1 MKTIPETQHPA
12 MLYLPVTLANGRRA
26 LNYKLR
32 DYFDGIF
39 RAEESGE
46 EFPVNLAH
54 VYTIGYSRK
63 DNALAALRKNF
74 IEGTDFQVSLKVKEN
89 SEGGRPE
96 EVYMLTTT
104 CTEYFT
110 VRANREVFEVYVN
123 CRKAIKNIMRGAL
136 PDFSDPVAAARAWAD
151 AEEGKR
157 LALAQAN
164 ESAARL
170 ELARPKIEFAEA
182 VALAANTL
190 SMAEAAKW
198 LKIKG
203 MGRNLLCERLRTD
216 GIFTKRNEPLQQYMS
231 AGYFEVKAQ
240 TFAAGAKGQRVGC
253 TPRVTTKGIEWLQKR
268 LKKQP
273 QNI

>member
-1 MKTIPETQHPA
+1 MESLI
-12 MLYLPVTLANGRRA
+12 TLANGDMTA
-26 LNYKLR
+26 PDKLR
-32 DYFDGIF
+32 HYFDTVF
-39 RAEESGE
+39 AAEDGGE
-46 EFPVNLAH
+46 EFAVNLEH
-54 VYTIGYSRK
+54 IWRVGYSRK
-63 DNALAALRKNF
+63 DVAVRALITQF
-74 IEGTDFQVSLKVKEN
+74 TEGIDFEVSRTIAVN
-89 SEGGRPE
+89 PEGGRPA
-96 EVYMLTTT
+96 EVYRLTTS
-104 CTEYFT
+104 CAEFLA
-110 VRANREVFEVYVN
+110 VRSNRDVFEVYRN
-123 CRKAIKNIMRGAL
+123 CRKAIKNILRGAL

-170 ELARPKIEFAEA
+170 ELARPKIEFADA

-216 GIFTKRNEPLQQYMS
+216 GIFSKKNEPKQQYLT

-240 TFAAGAKGQRVGC
+240 TFAAGTKEQRVGC
-253 TPRVTTKGIEWLQKR
+253 TPRVTTKGIQWLQKR
-268 LKKQP
+268 LKKQSE
-273 QNI
+273 NI